1 MMKMVRKHPA
11 LEVNGDV
18 RQLGYLSRR
27 AMLKQTLSGGAVLA
41 ASPLLASLAGQA
53 AFASNAI
60 CDDRQP
66 VVETTEGKVRGL
78 AVEEVLIFKGIHY
91 GASTAGPNRFLP
103 PRKPERWSGV
113 RDAFEY
119 GPNAPQFPGGGRSS

>member
-1 MMKMVRKHPA
+1 MKMVRKHPA

-53 AFASNAI
+53 QQRCLHGCVA
-60 CDDRQP
+60 DRIRSRRPSRHGFLCLRSRTARAQT
-66 VVETTEGKVRGL
+66 VDFT
-78 AVEEVLIFKGIHY
+78 
-91 GASTAGPNRFLP
+91 GAEA
-103 PRKPERWSGV
+103 
-113 RDAFEY
+113 
-119 GPNAPQFPGGGRSS
+119 